1 MTTVP
6 LHPTD
11 DRLAEIREAG
21 RAAARAKLSGGSLP
35 TALGQAMADEVAD
48 AVLGAA
54 RPVLLRQ
61 IERLRAEAAKEERAH
76 LATIDERDHAQDM
89 ADQLAYAIAPM
100 EVIGEHSSGNC
111 PWTNAAEEAHALH
124 AKAKEVGKELEDAQ
138 MMRDFYQRSAEHLR
152 AQIDAAIAVHERGEH
167 DGLAICLHCSSLSFP
182 PPESG
187 IWSDAAYPCQTL
199 QALGVTDAPT
209 TASEESAR

>member
-1 MTTVP
+1 MTDRTVIV
-6 LHPTD
+6 TD
-11 DRLAEIREAG
+11 
-21 RAAARAKLSGGSLP
+21 
-35 TALGQAMADEVAD
+35 TVD
-48 AVLGAA
+48 AQ
-54 RPVLLRQ
+54 RRDLLRQ
-61 IERLRAEAAKEERAH
+61 VVFNRAGGVPGDQKLLFSAEIGLTLHAFMAEFYAAALQDIDPERAEQVAQTLAGYLDGGALPEYAWDRAEAWGHNPQEWADEWDQIMVKRREQLRA
-76 LATIDERDHAQDM
+76 
-89 ADQLAYAIAPM
+89 PF
-100 EVIGEHSSGNC
+100 V
-111 PWTNAAEEAHALH
+111 
-124 AKAKEVGKELEDAQ
+124 ELEQQLKDTQ

-199 QALGVTDAPT
+199 RALGVTDAPT